1 VGDDANLGILLLL
14 PPFRFLRN
22 GEHLVCCTLA
32 RDALPGRHVSA
43 SSTLSL
49 VTYSLYSVSHP
60 SNFTKYL
67 QRCIAARVSSLARDH
82 VRSAIPRAGWG
93 AANFKH
99 LFATN
104 AGVWHPDEASSWP
117 AVPTNLRV
125 VQVLPRVVRQDAVPD
140 RKRNLPSRRRDWG
153 CNHVGANA
161 GHRRDESDSI
171 RPAVQ
176 ASVRELSVR
185 AAGELTQ
192 PGFSACRRCVY
203 YVGPTASTTFTGPSG
218 GHSPDKARPNQL
230 GTPVS

>member
-1 VGDDANLGILLLL
+1 MGDDANLGILLLL

-104 AGVWHPDEASSWP
+104 AGAWHPDEASSWP

-185 AAGELTQ
+185 ADDFSPCVVPRVCIEALLQHNTSS
-192 PGFSACRRCVY
+192 PGQL
-203 YVGPTASTTFTGPSG
+203 G
-218 GHSPDKARPNQL
+218 GH
-230 GTPVS
+230 